1 MEIEQKLRE
10 LLSVLI
16 ASLSF
21 NFSEDELS
29 EIKDIIRYSD
39 DPKELEEIKNL
50 IVGRILEY
58 ESSYEKVSKLVDEIV
73 KIVAEIAKRD
83 ELEIKA
89 PSLDKTLI
97 NALDELRIIKERLEC
112 IEKRQMELVKMY
124 VVDLIHHLSEGTEST
139 DIRIITEST
148 LDRLEREPSSL
159 FQPEIF
165 RRIQDIILEKEKEIE
180 IERSRLREQLKK
192 VLKSII
198 STISS
203 ISDSENIIIG
213 HLNEHLSDIETVLSL
228 DNLEEITEKLTQLSA
243 RLKETIRKTQRELRK
258 TKEELTKN
266 AKLVEHLKEELDKYK
281 EMAIIDELTG
291 IFNRRGILDL
301 LKREVARSERFNL
314 PLSIAMVDVDDFKRI
329 NDTFGHVTGDKVLKA
344 VALIMKSAIR
354 RIDMLGR
361 YGGEEFLII
370 FPNTPKDNARVAAE
384 KLRKEVESHK
394 FKYRDQEF
402 RVTISLGVAEYTYG
416 DSVEVLI
423 SKADEALYKAKRAG
437 KNRVEI
443 Y

>member
-89 PSLDKTLI
+89 SSLDKTLI

-301 LKREVARSERFNL
+301 LRREVARSERFNL